1 MSTIP
6 AETFRRF
13 FDYERDAHA
22 KTLASLSAVPP
33 EKRAAPEFRKAVD
46 LVAHIVGARW
56 FWLQRIDG
64 STERPLKMFS
74 KDFSL
79 ADLPARVSEME
90 AAWSRFLDGVT
101 DAGLSRAVEWGPAD
115 GPRFTNTLEDVLTQL
130 FGHSTYHRGQIA
142 LLIRQIGCEPPAT
155 EFVYFARKPAGA
167 TPR

>member
-64 STERPLKMFS
+64 STERLGGYRAHRSPSFRGSGLRS
-74 KDFSL
+74 EESEE
-79 ADLPARVSEME
+79 ACGASSPAR
-90 AAWSRFLDGVT
+90 RRR
-101 DAGLSRAVEWGPAD
+101 RA
-115 GPRFTNTLEDVLTQL
+115 
-130 FGHSTYHRGQIA
+130 
-142 LLIRQIGCEPPAT
+142 
-155 EFVYFARKPAGA
+155 
-167 TPR
+167 